1 MVKVEKS
8 KPQSL
13 RSKRLYKFE
22 LILLKF
28 IPFILAIACLLN
40 TILSYFG
47 IDLAIL
53 TYLCGISFFTLL
65 FLFVS
70 SYVFKFCLYHRLPLY
85 YVIVN
90 NLLAIYDY
98 HIGIPLN
105 DKHLLILYLII
116 AWIFYIL
123 ILIDY
128 VDADKKY
135 TKSDN
140 R

>member
-1 MVKVEKS
+1 MAKVEKL

-13 RSKRLYKFE
+13 KSKRLYKFE

-85 YVIVN
+85 YVIIN

-98 HIGIPLN
+98 HIGIPLS
-105 DKHLLILYLII
+105 DKNLLILYLII

-135 TKSDN
+135 TKPN
-140 R
+140 N

>member
-1 MVKVEKS
+1 MAKVEKS

-47 IDLAIL
+47 IDLPIL

-98 HIGIPLN
+98 HIGIPLS
-105 DKHLLILYLII
+105 DKHLLILYLVI

-128 VDADKKY
+128 VNADKKY
-135 TKSDN
+135 IKSDN
-140 R
+140 

>member
-98 HIGIPLN
+98 YIGIPLN

-116 AWIFYIL
+116 AWVFYIL

>member
-1 MVKVEKS
+1 MAKVEKL

-13 RSKRLYKFE
+13 KSKRLYKFE

-47 IDLAIL
+47 IDLLIL

-85 YVIVN
+85 YVVVN

-116 AWIFYIL
+116 AWVFYIL

-135 TKSDN
+135 TESNN

>member
-1 MVKVEKS
+1 MAKVEKS

-13 RSKRLYKFE
+13 KSKRLYKFE

-47 IDLAIL
+47 IDLIIL

-85 YVIVN
+85 YVVVN

-116 AWIFYIL
+116 AWVFYIL

-135 TKSDN
+135 TESNN